1 MGTQATIKVS
11 LHAHQAA
18 ASPYSGGV
26 PADVSWERVFGA
38 GTTDYKYDELHQSS
52 QSVAAASNEDVD
64 LTALTDPYG
73 TTLTAA
79 GEVVLLVIEAAAANG
94 GTLTFKASAANGW
107 TNLFGTSADL
117 KLKAGAK
124 HIIASET
131 DGNGWTV
138 GATNKS
144 YNVANSDGA
153 AAGLYTLTI
162 LKRSA

>member
-52 QSVAAASNEDVD
+52 QSVAAASNDDVD
-64 LTALTDPYG
+64 LTAAT
-73 TTLTAA
+73 
-79 GEVVLLVIEAAAANG
+79 G